1 MRFEARPRPSVLIVE
16 DQRELADLYAT
27 WLQDDYY
34 TRVVHSGEDA
44 IAELHDGIDVV
55 LLDRRLPDIPG
66 DEVLVT
72 LRDRG
77 IDCRVSMVTA
87 VAPGFDILDLG
98 FDDYLTKPI
107 DREELHRTVERL
119 VDIDSYDALYIRLS
133 SLRVLRNVLREE
145 KPAAELAADERFRA
159 LEDRIAD
166 LEAEVND
173 RRRTVMAG
181 TG

>member
-1 MRFEARPRPSVLIVE
+1 VLIV
-16 DQRELADLYAT
+16 DDDRDLADLYAT

-34 TRVVHSGEDA
+34 TRTVYSGRDA
-44 IAELHDGIDVV
+44 LDELHDGIDVV

-77 IDCRVSMVTA
+77 MDCRVSMVTA
-87 VAPGFDILDLG
+87 VNPGFDILELG

-107 DREELHRTVERL
+107 DREELRRTVERL

-133 SLRVLRNVLREE
+133 SLRVLRNVLQEE
-145 KPAAELAADERFRA
+145 KSAAELAADERFQE
-159 LEDRIAD
+159 LEDHIAE
-166 LEAEVND
+166 LEAEVGNI
-173 RRRTVMAG
+173 RRDVMAG
-181 TG
+181 VG